1 MLIDPA
7 SKASVPLTV
16 VIRTLSRVLDKESLP
31 PEEFIDAVPN
41 ALRPNTPDST
51 QVLPV
56 ILQIVKEPSY
66 TATAA
71 LSAVTKNPDAI
82 AVTTVAAAFTTVLAV
97 PAYPVVVKDP
107 EPI

>member
-1 MLIDPA
+1 MLIEPA

-16 VIRTLSRVLDKESLP
+16 VMRIRSRVLDKESLP
-31 PEEFIDAVPN
+31 PEEFIDAIEN

-66 TATAA
+66 TTVAA

-82 AVTTVAAAFTTVLAV
+82 AVTADAAAFTMVLAV